1 MRQFV
6 TSGEGLP
13 QWSSP
18 TSHAVVVD
26 NMCYLSGQLALDSE
40 GVYVPGTSTQEARL
54 AFDNLFRALAAA
66 GFEPSELVFVDIA
79 LTDLTAVPEVNELFA
94 HCRSRAPECR
104 RRARPSPPIRA
115 T

>member
-1 MRQFV
+1 
-6 TSGEGLP
+6 
-13 QWSSP
+13 
-18 TSHAVVVD
+18 
-26 NMCYLSGQLALDSE
+26 
-40 GVYVPGTSTQEARL
+40 
-54 AFDNLFRALAAA
+54 
-66 GFEPSELVFVDIA
+66 VFVDIA